1 MLLCCAA
8 AIPLD
13 RMTDEDFERHALAV
27 LQRELGLDGLARFL
41 RVYRAG
47 TGDYTRDR
55 HRWLDGATVMEHDV
69 TAALSLRRVAP
80 RATTWRCGAPCR
92 TPLTQLSSC
101 FLFEGKRS

>member
-1 MLLCCAA
+1 V
-8 AIPLD
+8 IPLD

-55 HRWLDGATVMEHDV
+55 HRWLDGAPVEDVMAEV
-69 TAALSLRRVAP
+69 KRRDRPPA
-80 RATTWRCGAPCR
+80 
-92 TPLTQLSSC
+92 
-101 FLFEGKRS
+101 